1 MHDGIRRNLER
12 WETLPAEGDWSMRA
26 LIGRLATVYL
36 IGVLV
41 ELVPAIGALWNGARV
56 PLFFAALEAE
66 MPNALA

>member
-1 MHDGIRRNLER
+1 
-12 WETLPAEGDWSMRA
+12 MRA